1 MADAKPD
8 TRHPTPDTRRLGF
21 LLKHA
26 QAGLSSLTAP
36 ALAVIDLD
44 GRQFAVLAEI
54 GARGPIAQ
62 QRVSEALRVD
72 RTTIVALVDELER
85 KGLVERKRDP
95 SDRRAYAVELTPK
108 GRRTLERALTVVGA
122 AEREF
127 LGSLSEADRRRLREL
142 LARVV

>member
-8 TRHPTPDTRRLGF
+8 TQHPTPDTRRLGF

>member
-1 MADAKPD
+1 MVESPD
-8 TRHPTPDTRRLGF
+8 RLGF
-21 LLKHA
+21 LLRRA
-26 QAGLSSLTAP
+26 QAGLSSITEP

-54 GARGPIAQ
+54 GARGPSAQ

-95 SDRRAYAVELTPK
+95 ADRRAYAVEVTPK
-108 GRRTLERALTVVGA
+108 GSRTLDRALTVVDA
-122 AEREF
+122 AEAEF
-127 LGSLSEADRRRLREL
+127 MAGLSEADRARLKEL
-142 LARVV
+142 LGWVV